1 MKDLI
6 LMIPGPIWVR
16 PEVLNIMSSSPWGHR
31 DKDST
36 VPRLSKIRELAKKLL
51 FIQSAEYEII
61 LSTSSGSGLMEG
73 SVRNL
78 AGPQDKILNVSVGAF
93 GDLWYDIA
101 KGCGKNVEQ
110 MRFEWGKPVDLGA
123 LEKRLMQG
131 DITILQVT
139 HNETSTGVT
148 NSLPE
153 LSSLAKKYDL
163 FFCVDAITS
172 MGGLKIPV
180 EELGID
186 VVFGSSQKCLGLPPG
201 LALGAVSPKALKKAA
216 TVEGR
221 GYYFDFIQF
230 KKSNSKDQTP
240 ATPCEAVIDALLYQ
254 LEYIV
259 NTEGIQQR
267 FDRHG
272 KLAERVREWST
283 SQPFEL
289 TIFPNP
295 ASCASNTV
303 SCIRHSP
310 KLDKKA
316 LKSELRK
323 RGYLM
328 DAGYRKI
335 EEEGIPT
342 FRIPTMGD
350 LTMNILDTYLN
361 QISEILSSQAK

>member
-1 MKDLI
+1 
-6 LMIPGPIWVR
+6 MIPGPIWVR
-16 PEVLNIMSSSPWGHR
+16 QEVLNVMSSAPWGHR
-31 DKDST
+31 DKNAT
-36 VPRLSKIRELAKKLL
+36 VPRLSKARELVKKLL

-78 AGPQDKILNVSVGAF
+78 AGPQDKILNVSIGAF

-101 KGCGKNVEQ
+101 KDCGKNVEQ
-110 MRFEWGKPVDLGA
+110 MRFDWGQPINLDT
-123 LEKRLMQG
+123 LEKRIAKG
-131 DITILQVT
+131 DVTILQVT

-148 NSLPE
+148 NPLPE

-163 FFCVDAITS
+163 LFSVDAITS
-172 MGGLKIPV
+172 LGGIKIPV

-186 VVFGSSQKCLGLPPG
+186 VIFGSSQKCLGLPSG
-201 LALGAVSPKALKKAA
+201 LAVGAVSPKALKKAS

-240 ATPCEAVIDALLYQ
+240 ATPCEALIDGLLFQ
-254 LEYIV
+254 LDYV
-259 NTEGIQQR
+259 FNTEGLEQR
-267 FDRHG
+267 FSRHSQ
-272 KLAERVREWST
+272 LAERVREWAKE
-283 SQPFEL
+283 QPFNL
-289 TIFPNP
+289 ILFPNP
-295 ASCASNTV
+295 ANFASNTV
-303 SCIRHSP
+303 SCIRHDP

-316 LKSELRK
+316 LKEELRK

-328 DAGYRKI
+328 DSGYRKI

-350 LTMNILDTYLN
+350 LTMEMLDTYLN
-361 QISEILSSQAK
+361 HISEIIKSQAKNI